1 MFWTFPIMLFV
12 FALLSLAT
20 VFLYLLVSFL
30 NVSGTIGASLYLFE
44 AVKLKIIDIKLRG
57 LIRKDEKLYK
67 FESDNIKKN
76 EDSSSAID

>member
-1 MFWTFPIMLFV
+1 MLLFCFNVISNGFFV
-12 FALLSLAT
+12 FACVFFKCSL
-20 VFLYLLVSFL
+20 
-30 NVSGTIGASLYLFE
+30 GTIGASLYLFE